1 MKYCRSGVSHDV
13 HMLRIGLADYTVH
26 RTIDRLPWAFDI
38 FAAHLSKKEATVL
51 KLFQF
56 KDGGNIIV

>member
-38 FAAHLSKKEATVL
+38 FSAHLSKKEASVL
-51 KLFQF
+51 
-56 KDGGNIIV
+56 IPI